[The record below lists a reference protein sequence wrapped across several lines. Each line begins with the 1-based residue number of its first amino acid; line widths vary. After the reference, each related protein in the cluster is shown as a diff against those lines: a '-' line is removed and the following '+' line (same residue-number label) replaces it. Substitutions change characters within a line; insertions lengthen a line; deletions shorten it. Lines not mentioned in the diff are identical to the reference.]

1 MRYARPVALGVLVVA
16 VLAAGVLLAEDL
28 FWLRVLTFALLLSA
42 VAQSWNLLA
51 GYAGQWSLAQL
62 AFFGIGAYAAGI
74 ADARYGIPLLV
85 GLVPAVLLTALV
97 AAVIGGVTLRI
108 RGHYFSLVTFL
119 LTVSLFELVREFA
132 DYTGGQYGLSVP
144 FRPGTDVIQ
153 LQFDSQVA
161 YYYLAAAVATVATV
175 ILWGVSRSRVG
186 LLLRAIRDDEDAA
199 AALGVRTLAL
209 KVYAMSI
216 SAVMAATAGVAYLAT
231 YKLMDAETAFG
242 IHNSL
247 DPVVAGILGG
257 AGVLMGGVVGEGI
270 LQPVIAEVNVNFGSI
285 PGVAA
290 LVYGLILMA
299 AILLIPRGILRLVGP
314 GGVAKTVASL
324 RNRFTRER
332 AGVAPVGAAGA
343 QIDGGGLLAD
353 EIEGGVAEAPVPARP
368 SRTGS
373 GE

>member
-1 MRYARPVALGVLVVA
+1 MRYGRHIALGVLVVA
-16 VLAAGVLLAEDL
+16 VLAAGALLADNL
-28 FWLRVLTFALLLSA
+28 FWLRVLTYALLLSA

-62 AFFGIGAYAAGI
+62 AFFGMGAYAAGI

-85 GLVPAVLLTALV
+85 GLVPAVVVTGLV
-97 AAVIGGVTLRI
+97 AVVIGGVTLRI

-119 LTVSLFELVREFA
+119 LTVSLFELVRQFA

-144 FRPGTDVIQ
+144 FRPGTDIIR
-153 LQFDSQVA
+153 LQFDNQVA
-161 YYYLAAAVATVATV
+161 YYYLAAGVAAVATL
-175 ILWGVSRSRVG
+175 ILWGVSRSRIG

-209 KVYAMSI
+209 KVYAMVI
-216 SAVMAATAGVAYLAT
+216 SAVMASMAGVAYLAT

-257 AGVLMGGVVGEGI
+257 AGVLAGGVVGEGI
-270 LQPVIAEVNVNFGSI
+270 LQPVIGEVNVNFGSI

-314 GGVAKTVASL
+314 GGLAKTRASL
-324 RNRFTRER
+324 RNRFTRDR
-332 AGVAPVGAAGA
+332 SGLSPVGAAGA
-343 QIDGGGLLAD
+343 LADGGGLLAD
-353 EIEGGVAEAPVPARP
+353 DVADGLTDAAVPTGPAP
-368 SRTGS
+368 SGS
-373 GE
+373 SE